1 MWASHK
7 VPIRTILF
15 PKFPPEPPLELATF
29 KNNGT
34 GLFGSK
40 EAASLGEVR
49 TISKMPDAM
58 TISNGE
64 IGDWAQM
71 RGLEATQ
78 MGVRAVDGKIQPQQ
92 PGQVFIPTT

>member
-1 MWASHK
+1 
-7 VPIRTILF
+7 
-15 PKFPPEPPLELATF
+15 
-29 KNNGT
+29 
-34 GLFGSK
+34 
-40 EAASLGEVR
+40 
-49 TISKMPDAM
+49 MPDAM

-71 RGLEATQ
+71 RGLGATQ